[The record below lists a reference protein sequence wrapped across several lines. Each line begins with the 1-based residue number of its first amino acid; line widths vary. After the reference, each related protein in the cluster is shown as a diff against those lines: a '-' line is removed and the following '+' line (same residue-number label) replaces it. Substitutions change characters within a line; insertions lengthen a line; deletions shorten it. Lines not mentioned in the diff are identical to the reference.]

1 MDLLDKAV
9 GIDGWSDSYRRDSN
23 GGLICRLELNIGNG
37 GWIGK
42 EDTGT
47 ESDKTKVRTYRQI
60 DGRVWIPTELLRP
73 ANKNEIT
80 AGWREGS
87 KEYDQ
92 YWYGQSEEE
101 AIKEHNVWQSELI
114 EGGAM
119 FVGDNSKIV
128 QMVKDFDVEEQSQ

>member
-1 MDLLDKAV
+1 MNKGTKFVFRNGDSVWHKKVLTANAV
-9 GIDGWSDSYRRDSN
+9 S
-23 GGLICRLELNIGNG
+23 
-37 GWIGK
+37 K
-42 EDTGT
+42 E
-47 ESDKTKVRTYRQI
+47 KTKVRTYRQI
-60 DGRVWIPTELLRP
+60 DGRVWIPAELLRT

-101 AIKEHNVWQSELI
+101 EIKECNVWQSELI

-128 QMVKDFDVEEQSQ
+128 QMVKNIEVEEQSQ